1 MIAEQQRHQMKETVK
16 TVLFVCT
23 ENAGRS
29 QLAEAIFNSV
39 APPGWQAASA
49 GTRPAATA
57 YPDTIEVL
65 KESGI
70 DAGKKIP
77 RLLTSQLVDEAHIVI
92 TMGCGDEGCPLL
104 PVESEDWGLPD
115 LKGKPL
121 EDFRVLREM
130 IFRKVEALARQLRS
144 SGD

>member
-1 MIAEQQRHQMKETVK
+1 MNETEK

-29 QLAEAIFNSV
+29 QLAEAIFNSM

-49 GTRPAATA
+49 GTRPAASV
-57 YPDTIEVL
+57 YPGTIEVL

-70 DAGKKIP
+70 DAGEKIP
-77 RLLTSQLVDEAHIVI
+77 RLLTSQLVDAAQIVI

-121 EDFRVLREM
+121 EDYRDLREM
-130 IFRKVEALARQLRS
+130 IFRKVEALVRRLRP
-144 SGD
+144 SGG